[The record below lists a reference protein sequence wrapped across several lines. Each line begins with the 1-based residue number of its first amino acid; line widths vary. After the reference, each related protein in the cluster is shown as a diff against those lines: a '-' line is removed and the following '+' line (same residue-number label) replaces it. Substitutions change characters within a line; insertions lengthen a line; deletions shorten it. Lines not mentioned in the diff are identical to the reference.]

1 MKKKSILISSIFL
14 FCLTFQLFAE
24 DSPIQNYKYWH
35 KLYGEVELTM
45 DDGTKK
51 SFNSI
56 EQVFDETDGWTYIE
70 GSGKIHYWLY
80 HTDSNDDCSCLLLY
94 TILPEW
100 VEKMGYVIDYA
111 KMGNIVI
118 CPDEGVP
125 YSVQRLM
132 SQRGRDV
139 AVALITSDTSYPY
152 GRYSSSSYF
161 LVIHCGPRAGD
172 DYYDYCT
179 FIYPLY

>member
-1 MKKKSILISSIFL
+1 MRKIVLGIFFSLIAICS
-14 FCLTFQLFAE
+14 FAE

-35 KLYGEVELTM
+35 KLYGEVELTT

-80 HTDSNDDCSCLLLY
+80 DCYSNNDCSCLLLY

-111 KMGNIVI
+111 KMGNII
-118 CPDEGVP
+118 IYNDEDVP

-132 SQRGRDV
+132 SQRGRDTS
-139 AVALITSDTSYPY
+139 VALITSDTSYPY
-152 GRYSSSSYF
+152 NYGSSTY
-161 LVIHCGPRAGD
+161 LVIHYYDR
-172 DYYDYCT
+172 DYYSYCT
-179 FIYPLY
+179 FVYPLY